1 MDWCKKGVKVSF
13 IHSNDTGVIV
23 NILDT
28 DLVLIRLDADQLEIP
43 AFTEDIQ
50 PFEAD
55 TPKKVIVN
63 KPIAKK
69 EIFQQNE
76 PKSLSYTI
84 LHSQGIQIA
93 FVPILDKKNDP
104 TDKFQ
109 PYLINDT
116 PYDYSFTLSLHLKL
130 FKAWIHEG
138 KLDSMT
144 FFKLPEFENDYL
156 NESPELNAI
165 FNRISTEGPGPNIE
179 KKMKLKAKTFFNNKQ
194 TAPLINQPAHL
205 FVLLEKS
212 SGFDVS
218 QKSEKDSLK
227 DYTLENAKPLT
238 TKKDKIFTPQHA
250 VKSKSE
256 FSIELDLHIEV
267 LSSEDNKITN
277 SQILQLQMKKF
288 EAYME
293 EAVRQG
299 VERVFIIHGIGKG
312 HLRNLITATLIRN
325 PNVITFKNEFHPRY
339 GHGATEVIFI

>member
-13 IHSNDTGVIV
+13 IHSNDSGVIV
-23 NILDT
+23 SILDT

-43 AFTEDIQ
+43 AFTEDIE
-50 PFEAD
+50 PFELK
-55 TPKKVIVN
+55 TPKKIIIT
-63 KPIAKK
+63 KPVVKK
-69 EIFQQNE
+69 EILQQNE
-76 PKSLSYTI
+76 PKPLSYTI

-93 FVPILDKKNDP
+93 FVTVLDKKNDP

-116 PYDYSFTLSLHLKL
+116 PYDYSFSLSLHLKL

-144 FFKLPEFENDYL
+144 YFKLPPFEIDYL
-156 NESPELNAI
+156 NESPELSAI

-179 KKMKLKAKTFFNNKQ
+179 KKLKLKAKTFFNTKQ
-194 TAPLINQPAHL
+194 TAPVINQPSHL

-212 SGFDVS
+212 TGFELF
-218 QKSEKDSLK
+218 QKLDKDSLK
-227 DYTLENAKPLT
+227 DYTLEHAKPIT
-238 TKKDKIFTPQHA
+238 TKKDKNIAPYHA
-250 VKSKSE
+250 VKSKAE
-256 FSIELDLHIEV
+256 FSIELDLHIDV
-267 LSSEDNKITN
+267 FSTEDNKITN

-288 EAYME
+288 EAYMD

-325 PNVITFKNEFHPRY
+325 TNVKTFKNEFHPRY
-339 GHGATEVIFI
+339 GHGATEVIFL

>member
-50 PFEAD
+50 PFEDD
-55 TPKKVIVN
+55 TPKKIIIN
-63 KPIAKK
+63 KPAAKK

-76 PKSLSYTI
+76 PKPLSYTI

-93 FVPILDKKNDP
+93 FVPIVDKKNDP

-130 FKAWIHEG
+130 FKAWLHEG

-156 NESPELNAI
+156 NESQN
-165 FNRISTEGPGPNIE
+165 
-179 KKMKLKAKTFFNNKQ
+179 
-194 TAPLINQPAHL
+194 
-205 FVLLEKS
+205 
-212 SGFDVS
+212 
-218 QKSEKDSLK
+218 
-227 DYTLENAKPLT
+227 
-238 TKKDKIFTPQHA
+238 
-250 VKSKSE
+250 
-256 FSIELDLHIEV
+256 
-267 LSSEDNKITN
+267 
-277 SQILQLQMKKF
+277 
-288 EAYME
+288 
-293 EAVRQG
+293 
-299 VERVFIIHGIGKG
+299 
-312 HLRNLITATLIRN
+312 
-325 PNVITFKNEFHPRY
+325 
-339 GHGATEVIFI
+339 